1 MKRIQ
6 LFFDLRSLAIL
17 GFLLVMVPGTAMA
30 DSPEWR
36 PTYDLVMMYVN
47 FLILATVIVKY
58 GRTPIKNFLKQQKED
73 VASEIEILEAEKER
87 VISEIRSAQTHS
99 AEIRD
104 RLEDMK
110 SRLIA
115 QGESKKE
122 QIIEQAQQQSA
133 LMIEET
139 RKKMENRIVQAQS
152 ELKMELADLA
162 FEQAVQQLPQ
172 IMTDKDNQRLVDV
185 YMQNMQ
191 A

>member
-1 MKRIQ
+1 MKRIKF
-6 LFFDLRSLAIL
+6 FFDLRPLALL
-17 GFLLVMVPGTAMA
+17 GFLLVMPATAIA
-30 DSPEWR
+30 ESPEWR

-99 AEIRD
+99 AEIRE

-115 QGESKKE
+115 QGETRKQ
-122 QIIEQAQQQSA
+122 QIIDQAQKQSA

-139 RKKMENRIVQAQS
+139 RKKMDNRIVQAQS
-152 ELKMELADLA
+152 DLKMELADLA
-162 FEQAVQQLPQ
+162 FEQAFQQLPQ
-172 IMTDKDNQRLVDV
+172 IITDKDNQRLVNV
-185 YMQNMQ
+185 YMQSMQ
-191 A
+191 